1 MLVDSHAGV
10 TTMSMVSSLSIG
22 RVPDA
27 LFRLARWRR
36 QLRMITADPLA
47 LDPRVEPHAEHLR
60 FVHVY
65 SPAEVGEAARWLN
78 STVYA
83 GEAAKRDPIDTCHLA
98 IDRFHAF
105 LETGDPAA
113 REDFVAITRGLLEAG
128 RTVELDGR
136 TCFVVPHFD
145 QVEGYVRHATPWIN
159 AMVQGWAGAV
169 LARAHQV
176 TGEDEFAEAAR
187 RAVGPCLVPLARGG
201 VRDREQNGRV
211 FYEKYALPGQTR
223 HVLNGFMSSLLGIW
237 DVARAT
243 GDRDA
248 RNVFDEGIASLDD
261 TVLGTYDNGHTSLY
275 EQRGDLRATPSCV
288 FYTWVHARQLAS
300 LARITRQ
307 QRLLTWAERWRA
319 YTHGP
324 EHRAHTAIDCLGYRA
339 RSLPRYLGLDRARE
353 ADRPS

>member
-1 MLVDSHAGV
+1 MAL
-10 TTMSMVSSLSIG
+10 VSSMAMDRIS
-22 RVPDA
+22 DA
-27 LFRLARWRR
+27 LFRVARWRR
-36 QLRMITADPLA
+36 QVRLIAGDPLA
-47 LDPRVEPHAEHLR
+47 LEPRVDPHAVQLG

-65 SPAEVGEAARWLN
+65 VAREIGETARWLR

-98 IDRFHAF
+98 IDQFHTF

-113 REDFVAITRGLLEAG
+113 REDFVVIARELLATG
-128 RTVELDGR
+128 HTTELGGR

-145 QVEGYVRHATPWIN
+145 QVEDYARHATPWIN
-159 AMVQGWAGAV
+159 AMVQGWVGAV
-169 LARAHQV
+169 LARAYQV
-176 TGEDEFAEAAR
+176 TGEDGFAEAAR
-187 RAVGPCLVPLARGG
+187 RAVGPCFVPLALGG
-201 VRDREQNGRV
+201 VRDLERNQRV

-223 HVLNGFMSSLLGIW
+223 HVLNGFMASLLGIW

-248 RNVFDEGIASLDD
+248 RHAFEEGVASLDD

-275 EQRGDLRATPSCV
+275 DQRDDQRATPSCV

-307 QRLLTWAERWRA
+307 ERLRWWAARWRG
-319 YTHGP
+319 YTHGT
-324 EHRAHTAIDCLGYRA
+324 EHRARTALECLGYRA
-339 RSLPRYLGLDRARE
+339 RSLPRYLGLDRAPE
-353 ADRPS
+353 APDVS